1 MKDSRESINPNLTGF
16 RESILISNPHLPR
29 DLVNDGA
36 DKTCQVFM
44 SERESMSPLL
54 ERLLPKTDSRADRAR
69 AALVL
74 TTCGAVILAS
84 LAMLLFWVFTSSL
97 EEVSTAVEDAVL
109 ILILLGIVALNR
121 RGTTRLVL

>member
-29 DLVNDGA
+29 DSVNDGA

-97 EEVSTAVEDAVL
+97 EEV
-109 ILILLGIVALNR
+109 
-121 RGTTRLVL
+121 